1 MKQPE
6 MFESYEEMW
15 FALLMEQVN
24 QMEGEELLAKNEEL
38 KNDPSAAVPEAL
50 DRKCRETIQKS
61 FAKQKHRGM
70 AVRAYRMFEKVAVA
84 VFVIVVLFSAV
95 WAMSPQTRLATL
107 SFLEKV
113 SDISTGLSFGE
124 NGDKTNDPDLDILG
138 GYMIPWIPE
147 GFYLSDTMSDDRSE
161 GQLFE
166 NGQDANISIRVVH
179 SEDAAIHN
187 VDTENLDNAERTDI
201 NGFAALIVEK
211 DNHVQ
216 ITLIDEER
224 YHYIDIMT
232 NGVDR
237 ETALNIAKGIKAA
250 E

>member
-15 FALLMEQVN
+15 FALLMEQVS

-50 DRKCRETIQKS
+50 DKKCRETIQKS
-61 FAKQKHRGM
+61 FAKQKRRSM
-70 AVRAYRMFEKVAVA
+70 AARAYRVFEKVAVA
-84 VFVIVVLFSAV
+84 VFVIGVLFSAV

-107 SFLEKV
+107 NFLEGI
-113 SDISTGLSFGE
+113 SDISTGLTFGE
-124 NGDKTNDPDLDILG
+124 NDDKTNDPELSVLA
-138 GYMIPWIPE
+138 GYVIPKMPK
-147 GFYLSDTMSDDRSE
+147 GFYLEETMSDDRSE
-161 GQLFE
+161 LQFFE
-166 NGQDANISIRVVH
+166 NETGGNILIQVAQVD
-179 SEDAAIHN
+179 EETIHR
-187 VDTENLDNAERTDI
+187 VDTENADNGERMDI
-201 NGFAALIVEK
+201 NGFKALIVEK
-211 DNHVQ
+211 DGHVQ

-224 YHYIDIMT
+224 YRYIDIMT

-237 ETALNIAKGIKAA
+237 ETALNLAKGIKAV

>member
-15 FALLMEQVN
+15 FALLMEQVS

-50 DRKCRETIQKS
+50 DKKCRETIQKS
-61 FAKQKHRGM
+61 FAKQKRRSM
-70 AVRAYRMFEKVAVA
+70 AARAYRVFEKVAVA
-84 VFVIVVLFSAV
+84 VFVIGVLFSAV

-107 SFLEKV
+107 NFLEGI
-113 SDISTGLSFGE
+113 SDISTGLTFGE
-124 NGDKTNDPDLDILG
+124 NDDKTNDPELNVLA
-138 GYMIPWIPE
+138 GYVIPKMPK
-147 GFYLSDTMSDDRSE
+147 GFYLEETLSDSRSE

-166 NGQDANISIRVVH
+166 NGQGANISIQVVQVDKE
-179 SEDAAIHN
+179 SIHR
-187 VDTENLDNAERTDI
+187 VDTENVDEGERTDI
-201 NGFAALIVEK
+201 NGFRALIIEK
-211 DNHVQ
+211 DDHIQ

-224 YHYIDIMT
+224 YYYIDIMT

-237 ETALNIAKGIKAA
+237 ETALNLAKGVKAV